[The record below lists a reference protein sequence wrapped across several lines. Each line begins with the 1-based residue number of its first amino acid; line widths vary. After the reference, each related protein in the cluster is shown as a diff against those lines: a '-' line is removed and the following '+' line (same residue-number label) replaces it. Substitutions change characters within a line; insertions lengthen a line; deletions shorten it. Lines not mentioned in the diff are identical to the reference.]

1 MTNYISDGKK
11 LLNVEYDDIPNI
23 NDTVDAMRV
32 ISTDKRAEDEN
43 ALFLLKLDGS
53 ICCYILDEI
62 YIVGKA
68 DNFDNLIEAIEAWK
82 NEDI

>member
-1 MTNYISDGKK
+1 MKNYMSDGKK
-11 LLNVEYDDIPNI
+11 LLHVEYDDIPTI
-23 NDTVDAMRV
+23 NDIVDDMRV
-32 ISTDKRAEDEN
+32 LSTDKRAEDEN

-68 DNFDNLIEAIEAWK
+68 DNFDNLVEAIEAWRD
-82 NEDI
+82 EEI